1 MDAKTGVRVL
11 SERGW
16 LSRTPAP
23 FRSAMLK
30 RCQWRR
36 YDAGETLFVAGDP
49 PGGIFGVADGSVGG
63 ATGLGPAETPTMH
76 IGQPGLWVGEGPIIT
91 GDPRRITVFAVTAA
105 YVAQVPL
112 AELKAALS
120 DRPEWWQHIAQL
132 SQSMNDIVGN
142 ALADSMI
149 RDADR
154 RCAAI
159 LLRLCDCRFID
170 NHVEIE
176 REVMVTQDELA
187 AMANLSRSSVNPILR
202 RFAKRKLIEIRYRSI
217 VVIGTKKLRDTIEGR

>member
-1 MDAKTGVRVL
+1 
-11 SERGW
+11 
-16 LSRTPAP
+16 
-23 FRSAMLK
+23 
-30 RCQWRR
+30 
-36 YDAGETLFVAGDP
+36 
-49 PGGIFGVADGSVGG
+49 
-63 ATGLGPAETPTMH
+63 
-76 IGQPGLWVGEGPIIT
+76 
-91 GDPRRITVFAVTAA
+91 VFAVTAA